1 MKPWQWDWKQ
11 PQWHRSTREV
21 IAGELI
27 DHAAAHISRKE
38 VPVSLSA
45 DDSDAVLTVSLLRQ
59 PPSTFVL
66 DITILQH
73 DATVVTTRSL
83 TWPSFLLQ
91 DDDSNSLFWPFG
103 WRPQKKKQ
111 HSILAVCLCRLA
123 PDKDTEVWHIL
134 NELSLVSSPHEL
146 VTTDHHNQRELR
158 LLCLASNGTLYM
170 HNPWSLLQSTIHD
183 GNNLQDGMVSFLL
196 GDALLQTLQQSI
208 FPLSQPLR
216 TWSLVEN
223 MNLSHFQGM
232 VVVWDSLLCVW
243 GSDADSGFVGL
254 TSLRTFAT
262 LRTMSLA
269 FVPLRLTP
277 IVWKNQQWVL
287 VVGDTQAVLIKT
299 DASATKNENEDIVEV
314 DRFQVLSVDLG
325 MSADT
330 ITHSS
335 CQIVG
340 WGLRPM
346 EDPVIAI
353 GCVEGTMVRIWTR
366 TLSTIRSAGGG
377 TAVAMTR
384 DTRAPYTQFQLP
396 DSETLTTTIPR
407 FHMGP
412 GWILM
417 VGSAGVYMVCLEG
430 ATSNGEA
437 YVQRLSTEA
446 MDGQQIIDIAQL
458 PSDDE
463 DAKYFD
469 LELPSKQP
477 LSRTGKELNWL
488 EGDVGGSS
496 LHDALLE
503 ALNDLP
509 NGARNGEHDPDVPA
523 NTASS
528 KERVQRLLRHCSS
541 WKQLDE
547 NDTARQR
554 CFERQMPCVFVGS
567 EHIISFRQ
575 SSTSMKTRVPFQ
587 SVLSWLSSKEDYF
600 TAASLAL
607 SLLKDVRTLRHLWQC
622 FDKTENDDDLS
633 TLEGLLDG
641 ILPLSDNEKEADIA
655 SKSNTHSQLADM
667 AIGCLIK
674 GGVDMSSTLTLFL
687 ATNHDY
693 DPSRICLMLAAATS
707 SSCSAW
713 KDRARDA
720 LQQNDMEQVLWPVR
734 ALLEVGNSRDCLS
747 TALLLL
753 NAIIPDELR
762 CRTFTESNTTPS
774 IELCQALV
782 HLIVTLSDAATQ
794 MLFNLTDEQSQKNFW
809 ESLDDSTRREL
820 ALIEKKGKF
829 PLLRQVQVRSWATT
843 HLFSLIEHLA
853 PTEAISIEWV
863 RRLATCSLLNADCPL
878 IRQKRDLSLLGQDHN
893 DDILIRYKQQIVQL
907 RKDLVAAPGSGGLDA
922 DLLIPCLLILT
933 TKKESL
939 FQASS
944 YSTQSIL
951 NAACHVAGRRNTE
964 VPLFPMNAVILMRE
978 CFLADNVLAGA
989 LFIGGKD
996 GLILQCCHVLIS
1008 CLDHISMTDA
1018 EHFLLSTS
1026 ASSLVQFGTSPSNS
1040 SVPSS
1045 TILSDSHCLLLFLLE
1060 EHVLSIRKYGDFD
1073 TAHNREKIDPEFAA
1087 RTILRT
1093 WWQIAICTDSVSSEW
1108 LMEWL
1113 DDTMQLGLKNRA
1125 TTSPYRLACAA
1136 LIRVLLWSD
1145 EQDTPSL
1152 ATRLGFS
1159 NDFLARLS
1167 LSCCGLVE
1175 ALPASVMEKS
1185 WKQQHYYS
1193 TATPNG
1199 KGQRSVSP
1207 PCSPIPTPSRMT
1219 SDGGMDDISFQSAVS
1234 SLDMM

>member
-146 VTTDHHNQRELR
+146 VTTTDRHHRELR
-158 LLCLASNGTLYM
+158 LLCLASNGTVYLY
-170 HNPWSLLQSTIHD
+170 NPWLLLSATTHD
-183 GNNLQDGMVSFLL
+183 DIDLQDGMVSFLL
-196 GDALLQTLQQSI
+196 GDALLQTLQQSML
-208 FPLSQPLR
+208 PLSQPLR
-216 TWSLVEN
+216 TWSLMMETNNKASTQLHKAVA
-223 MNLSHFQGM
+223 
-232 VVVWDSLLCVW
+232 VWDSLLCVW
-243 GSDADSGFVGL
+243 GSDADRGDVVLISLGTFSV
-254 TSLRTFAT
+254 LRT
-262 LRTMSLA
+262 LSLA

-277 IVWKNQQWVL
+277 VLWKDQQWVL

-299 DASATKNENEDIVEV
+299 DASATKKEENEDTVEV
-314 DRFQVLSVDLG
+314 DRFQVLCIDLG
-325 MSADT
+325 MSVEQ
-330 ITHSS
+330 

-340 WGLRPM
+340 WGMRPM
-346 EDPVIAI
+346 EDPILAI
-353 GCVEGTMVRIWTR
+353 CSVEGTAVRIWTR
-366 TLSTIRSAGGG
+366 TLSAIRSADGG
-377 TAVAMTR
+377 TAVVMTR
-384 DTRAPYTQFQLP
+384 ETRAPYTQFQLP
-396 DSETLTTTIPR
+396 DSETPTTTIPR

-430 ATSNGEA
+430 ATVNGGA

-446 MDGQQIIDIAQL
+446 MDGSQVIDIAPL
-458 PSDDE
+458 PFDDE
-463 DAKYFD
+463 DMKHFD

-503 ALNDLP
+503 ALNDLS
-509 NGARNGEHDPDVPA
+509 NGTRTDDNDSELPA
-523 NTASS
+523 ITASS
-528 KERVQRLLRHCSS
+528 KERIQRLLRHCSS

-554 CFERQMPCVFVGS
+554 YYERQMPCISVGS
-567 EHIISFRQ
+567 QHIISFRQ
-575 SSTSMKTRVPFQ
+575 SSTSLKTRLPFQ

-607 SLLKDVRTLRHLWQC
+607 SLLKDVRTLRHLWQR

-641 ILPLSDNEKEADIA
+641 ILPLTDNEKEADSA
-655 SKSNTHSQLADM
+655 SKRNTHSQLADM
-667 AIGCLIK
+667 SIGCLIK

-713 KDRARDA
+713 KDRAQDA
-720 LQQNDMEQVLWPVR
+720 LQQNDLEQVLWPVR

-747 TALLLL
+747 LAILLL

-762 CRTFTESNTTPS
+762 CRTSTESNTTPS
-774 IELCQALV
+774 MELCQALV

-809 ESLDDSTRREL
+809 ESLDDSTRQEL
-820 ALIEKKGKF
+820 ALIEEKGKF

-843 HLFSLIEHLA
+843 HLFSLIEHQA
-853 PTEAISIEWV
+853 PTEVISIEWV
-863 RRLATCSLLNADCPL
+863 RRLAICSLSNADCSL
-878 IRQKRDLSLLGQDHN
+878 IRQKRDLLLLGQDQN
-893 DDILIRYKQQIVQL
+893 DDILIRYKQQVLQL
-907 RKDLVAAPGSGGLDA
+907 RKDLVAAPGSGGLDV

-933 TKKESL
+933 IKNEPL
-939 FQASS
+939 FPASS
-944 YSTQSIL
+944 CPTQSIL

-964 VPLFPMNAVILMRE
+964 APLFPMNAVVLMRE

-989 LFIGGKD
+989 HLIGGKD
-996 GLILQCCHVLIS
+996 GLVLQCCHVLIS
-1008 CLDHISMTDA
+1008 CLDNISMTDA
-1018 EHFLLSTS
+1018 EQFLLSTS
-1026 ASSLVQFGTSPSNS
+1026 TSSLSHFETSPSHS
-1040 SVPSS
+1040 SVPSF
-1045 TILSDSHCLLLFLLE
+1045 TILSESHCLLLFLLE

-1093 WWQIAICTDSVSSEW
+1093 WWQIAICTNSVSSEW

-1125 TTSPYRLACAA
+1125 TISPYRLACAA

-1159 NDFLARLS
+1159 NDFLVRLS

-1219 SDGGMDDISFQSAVS
+1219 SDGGIDDISFQSAVS